1 MEQENIKHDRLF
13 KELLKTFFVE
23 FLELFFPSLLAEIDT
38 SYLEF
43 LEQEIFTELKS
54 GEKYNAD
61 LVVKTKFKSG
71 GETFLLIHVENQARY
86 ETNFEKRMF
95 RYFAFLSHNHGLPV
109 YPIAVLSFDSP
120 RKEQPN
126 RYKVVIDKEVI
137 LQFNY
142 KVIQLNRLNWRDFMR
157 HKNPVATAL
166 MAKMKIDKDD
176 RWRVK
181 LECLRLLATLKLD
194 PAKTRLI
201 SGFIDTYLQLNAEEE
216 TQFQEEIG
224 TLASSEQEEIMEIV
238 TSWMLKGIEEGELK
252 IILRQLTR
260 RMGEIAAE
268 LQEQIRQLSL
278 IQLEDLAEA
287 LLDFEA
293 QTDLVA
299 WLQRV
304 EAEEE

>member
-1 MEQENIKHDRLF
+1 MKQETIKHDRLF

-126 RYKVVIDKEVI
+126 SYEVVIANKVV
-137 LQFNY
+137 LQFDY
-142 KVIQLNRLNWRDFMR
+142 DVIQLNRLNWRDFLR

-166 MAKMKIDKDD
+166 MTKMKIDKED

-201 SGFIDTYLQLNAEEE
+201 SGFIDTYLQLNVEEE

-238 TSWMLKGIEEGELK
+238 TSWMVEGELK
-252 IILRQLTR
+252 IVLRLLTR
-260 RMGEIAAE
+260 RIGEIAAE
-268 LQEQIRQLSL
+268 LQSQIRQLSL

-304 EAEEE
+304 EAEE

>member
-23 FLELFFPSLLAEIDT
+23 FLELFFPELLAEIDP

-61 LVVKTKFKSG
+61 IVVKTRFKSG
-71 GETFLLIHVENQARY
+71 QETFLLIHVENQAQY
-86 ETNFEKRMF
+86 ETKFEQRMF
-95 RYFAFLSHNHGLPV
+95 RYFALSSHNHGLPV

-120 RKEQPN
+120 EQPN
-126 RYKVVIDKEVI
+126 SYEVIIANKVI

-142 KVIQLNRLNWRDFMR
+142 ELIQLNRLNWRDFVR
-157 HKNPVATAL
+157 QENPVATAL
-166 MAKMKIDKDD
+166 MAKIRIDKKD

-181 LECLRLLATLKLD
+181 LECLRLLASWKLY
-194 PAKTRLI
+194 PAKTRFI
-201 SGFIDTYLQLNAEEE
+201 SGFIDTYLQLNSEEE

-224 TLASSEQEEIMEIV
+224 ILASEEQEGIMEIV
-238 TSWMLKGIEEGELK
+238 TSWKLEGIEEGELK
-252 IILRQLTR
+252 IILRLLTR
-260 RMGEIAAE
+260 RIGEIAAE
-268 LQEQIRQLSL
+268 LQSQIRQLSL

-304 EAEEE
+304 SAEE